1 VPTDFVFAFEIS
13 AMVGTAQMRLCP
25 PYKLLMG
32 PGLRREDKQ
41 FRLIRPDPCTKTML
55 ALHNRGL
62 QRVSIPAQDAYHFSE
77 FSQGVPALP
86 DPSLPVNF
94 PALGQPVDELAL
106 TEIKGAVLAK
116 LRLAI
121 GKDAGMATRHDW
133 YKAAALALRDR
144 IVHHWL
150 TAEKQS
156 YDAGRKR
163 VYYLSL
169 EFLIGRLFTD
179 ALNNMG
185 LLPVFEAALG
195 DLGVDLSDLRKC
207 EPDAALGNGGL
218 GRLAACFMESMATLA
233 IPAIGYGI
241 RYDFGLFRQIVAQ
254 GWQQEYPD
262 EWLGF
267 GNPWE
272 FQRPEVVYHVH
283 FGGGVERITDA
294 QGRDRAIWH
303 PAETVQAVAYDT
315 PIVGWRGRHVN
326 ALRLWSARSPD
337 PLKLD
342 VFNTGDYLGA
352 SAEEARAE
360 SICKF
365 LYPNDES
372 PAGRELRLRQEY
384 FFVSAS
390 LQDLVQRH
398 LASDGQLR
406 SLASKAAVQLNDTH
420 PSLAVTELMR
430 ILCDLHNFRWD
441 EAWQITVAT
450 LSYTNHTLLP
460 EALETWPVELFE
472 RLLPRHLDIIY
483 RINVAH
489 LALADARCPGDV
501 DFRASVSLIDEKSGR
516 RVRMGQLAF
525 VGSHR
530 INGVSAMH
538 SDLMK
543 ETVFH
548 DLNHLYPARI
558 TNKTNGI
565 TFRRWLMLANPK
577 LTDLLREACG
587 EAVLDDPSQLQRLEA
602 RASDH
607 AFQQQFRSV
616 KHRNKIAL
624 ARLIG
629 ERLNIKVDPGALFD
643 VQIKRIHE
651 YKRQLLNIL
660 ETVAL
665 YHAIRDEPQRDWVPR
680 VKIFAGKAAAS
691 YRYAKLIIKL
701 INDVAEVVNNDPAIA
716 GRLKVA
722 FLADYNVSLA
732 EVIIPAA
739 DLSEQISTAGMEA
752 SGTGNMKLA
761 LNGALTIGTLDGAN
775 IEIRDHVGAENIAI
789 FGMEAMDVVL
799 RRKQGLDAT
808 DVIQRSPHLSRAV
821 NAIASGEFSPDDP
834 GRFESIAHA
843 LRHLDHYM
851 VSADFAAYFDAQRG
865 IDARWLVVPAW
876 TRASI
881 LNVARMPWF
890 SSDRTIREYAEDIW
904 NVPVRGTSPLASQEP
919 GAQRE
924 ATR

>member
-1 VPTDFVFAFEIS
+1 
-13 AMVGTAQMRLCP
+13 M
-25 PYKLLMG
+25 
-32 PGLRREDKQ
+32 
-41 FRLIRPDPCTKTML
+41 PDQS
-55 ALHNRGL
+55 L
-62 QRVSIPAQDAYHFSE
+62 QGNYPA
-77 FSQGVPALP
+77 P
-86 DPSLPVNF
+86 
-94 PALGQPVDELAL
+94 GQPVDELAL
-106 TEIKGAVLAK
+106 SEIKGAILAK

-150 TAEKQS
+150 TTEKQS

-195 DLGVDLSDLRKC
+195 DLGVDLSELRKC

-241 RYDFGLFRQIVAQ
+241 RYDFGLFRQIITQ

-283 FGGGVERITDA
+283 FGGSVERFTDA
-294 QGRDRAIWH
+294 KGRDHAIWH

-315 PIVGWRGRHVN
+315 PIVGWRGHHVN

-352 SAEEARAE
+352 TAEEARAE

-390 LQDLVQRH
+390 LQDLINRH

-406 SLASKAAVQLNDTH
+406 GLASKAAVQLNDTH

-430 ILCDLHNFRWD
+430 ILCDLHNFRWE
-441 EAWQITVAT
+441 EAWKITVAT

-472 RLLPRHLDIIY
+472 RLLPRHLEIIY

-489 LALADARCPGDV
+489 LALADQRCPGDD
-501 DFRASVSLIDEKSGR
+501 DFKASVSLIDERSGR

-565 TFRRWLMLANPK
+565 TFRRWLMLANPR
-577 LTDLLREACG
+577 LTSLLREACG
-587 EAVLDDPSQLQRLEA
+587 EAVLDDPSKLELLEA
-602 RASDH
+602 RASDS

-616 KHRNKIAL
+616 KHHNKIVL

-629 ERLNIKVDPGALFD
+629 ERLNVKVDPAALFD

-651 YKRQLLNIL
+651 YKRQLLNLL
-660 ETVAL
+660 ETIAL
-665 YHAIRDEPQRDWVPR
+665 YQEIRARPDEDHVPR
-680 VKIFAGKAAAS
+680 VKIFAGKAAAA
-691 YRYAKLIIKL
+691 YDRAKLIIKL
-701 INDVAEVVNNDPAIA
+701 ANDIAQVVNNDPAV
-716 GRLKVA
+716 GDRLKVVFA
-722 FLADYNVSLA
+722 PNYGATLA
-732 EVIIPAA
+732 ERIIPAA

-761 LNGALTIGTLDGAN
+761 LNGAITIGTLDGAT
-775 IEIRDHVGAENIAI
+775 IEIREHVGAENLVT
-789 FGMEAMDVVL
+789 FGMTAEEVAEKQRAGFIGSTAVEASPRLAAVVDSL
-799 RRKQGLDAT
+799 ADGT
-808 DVIQRSPHLSRAV
+808 
-821 NAIASGEFSPDDP
+821 FSPDDP
-834 GRFESIAHA
+834 DRFVPIVGS
-843 LRHLDHYM
+843 LLDHDRFM
-851 VSADFAAYFDAQRG
+851 VAADFDAYWQAQRTV
-865 IDARWLVVPAW
+865 DALWRSPADW
-876 TRASI
+876 WRASI
-881 LNVARMPWF
+881 LNTARMSWF
-890 SSDRTIREYAEDIW
+890 ASDRAIRDYAREIW
-904 NVPVRGTSPLASQEP
+904 HVPVD
-919 GAQRE
+919 
-924 ATR
+924 

>member
-1 VPTDFVFAFEIS
+1 
-13 AMVGTAQMRLCP
+13 M
-25 PYKLLMG
+25 
-32 PGLRREDKQ
+32 
-41 FRLIRPDPCTKTML
+41 
-55 ALHNRGL
+55 
-62 QRVSIPAQDAYHFSE
+62 
-77 FSQGVPALP
+77 
-86 DPSLPVNF
+86 PSLSDQSF
-94 PALGQPVDELAL
+94 PTHFPTHDQPIDELAL
-106 TEIKGAVLAK
+106 SEIKSAILAK
-116 LRLAI
+116 LRLAL
-121 GKDAGMATRHDW
+121 GKDAGMATKHDW
-133 YKAAALALRDR
+133 YKAAALTLRDR
-144 IVHHWL
+144 IVHRWL
-150 TAEKQS
+150 TAEQER
-156 YDAGRKR
+156 YPAAPKR

-195 DLGVDLSDLRKC
+195 DLGVSLADLRKC
-207 EPDAALGNGGL
+207 EPHAALGNGDL
-218 GRLAACFMESMATLA
+218 ARLAACFMESMATLA

-241 RYDFGLFRQIVAQ
+241 RYDFGLFRQIISQ

-262 EWLGF
+262 EWLGL

-272 FQRPEVVYHVH
+272 FQRPAVVYHVH
-283 FGGGVERITDA
+283 FGGGVERVTDA
-294 QGRDRAIWH
+294 KGRERAIWH
-303 PAETVQAVAYDT
+303 PAETIQAVAYDT
-315 PIVGWRGRHVN
+315 PIVGWRGEHVN

-390 LQDLVQRH
+390 LQDLVNRH

-406 SLASKAAVQLNDTH
+406 SLPSKAAVQLNDTH

-430 ILCDLHNFRWD
+430 ILVDLHNFRWD
-441 EAWQITVAT
+441 EAWKITVAT

-472 RLLPRHLDIIY
+472 RLLPRHLEIIY
-483 RINVAH
+483 RINSAH
-489 LALADARCPGDV
+489 LALAEAHAPGDV
-501 DFRASVSLIDEKSGR
+501 DFRASVSLIDERSGR

-525 VGSHR
+525 IGSHR

-543 ETVFH
+543 DTVFH
-548 DLNHLYPARI
+548 DLNHLYPGRI

-577 LTDLLREACG
+577 LTGLLCDVCG
-587 EAVLDDPSQLQRLEA
+587 DAVLDDFSLLERLEA
-602 RASDH
+602 RASDN
-607 AFQQQFRSV
+607 AFQQEFRKV
-616 KHRNKIAL
+616 KHHNKIAL

-629 ERLNIKVDPGALFD
+629 ERINVKVDASALFD

-665 YHAIRDEPQRDWVPR
+665 YQAMKDDPQKDWVPR

-701 INDVAEVVNNDPAIA
+701 INDVGEVVNNDPVIA
-716 GRLKVA
+716 GRLKIA
-722 FLADYNVSLA
+722 FLPDYNVSLA
-732 EVIIPAA
+732 EMITPAA
-739 DLSEQISTAGMEA
+739 DLSEQISTAAMEA

-761 LNGALTIGTLDGAN
+761 LNGAVTIGTLDGAN

-789 FGMEAMDVVL
+789 FGMEAMDVMV

-808 DVIQRSPHLSRAV
+808 DVIRRSPGLARAI
-821 NAIASGEFSPDDP
+821 NAIGSGEFPPDDP
-834 GRFESIAHA
+834 GRFEQIAHA
-843 LRHLDHYM
+843 LRYLDHYM
-851 VSADFAAYFDAQRG
+851 VSADFDSYYEAQRG
-865 IDARWLVVPAW
+865 IDARWQVMPAW
-876 TRASI
+876 TRASV
-881 LNVARMPWF
+881 LNVARMAWF
-890 SSDRTIREYAEDIW
+890 SSDRTIRESAEEIW
-904 NVPVRGTSPLASQEP
+904 NVPVRPSPLATQ
-919 GAQRE
+919 GQDVRDAR
-924 ATR
+924 A

>member
-1 VPTDFVFAFEIS
+1 
-13 AMVGTAQMRLCP
+13 
-25 PYKLLMG
+25 LL
-32 PGLRREDKQ
+32 
-41 FRLIRPDPCTKTML
+41 
-55 ALHNRGL
+55 
-62 QRVSIPAQDAYHFSE
+62 PANY
-77 FSQGVPALP
+77 PAP
-86 DPSLPVNF
+86 
-94 PALGQPVDELAL
+94 GQPVDELAL
-106 TEIKGAVLAK
+106 GEMKGAILAK

-121 GKDAGMATRHDW
+121 GKDTGMATKHDW
-133 YKAAALALRDR
+133 YMAAALALRDR
-144 IVHHWL
+144 IVHRWL
-150 TAEKQS
+150 STEKQS
-156 YDAGRKR
+156 YDAGSKR

-169 EFLIGRLFTD
+169 EFLIGRLFSD

-195 DLGVDLSDLRKC
+195 DLGVGLSELSKC

-241 RYDFGLFRQIVAQ
+241 RYDFGLFRQIISN

-262 EWLGF
+262 VWLSL

-272 FQRPEVVYHVH
+272 LQRPEVVYHVH
-283 FGGGVERITDA
+283 FGGGVEHVEAD
-294 QGRDRAIWH
+294 GRDRAIWH
-303 PAETVQAVAYDT
+303 PAETVQAMAYDT
-315 PIVGWRGRHVN
+315 PIVGWRGQHVN

-360 SICKF
+360 AICKF

-390 LQDLVQRH
+390 LQDLVKRH
-398 LASDGQLR
+398 LAADGQLR
-406 SLASKAAVQLNDTH
+406 SLASKVAVQLNDTH

-430 ILCDLHNFRWD
+430 ILVDLHNFRWD
-441 EAWQITVAT
+441 EAWKITVAT

-472 RLLPRHLDIIY
+472 RLLPRHLEIIY
-483 RINVAH
+483 RINGAH
-489 LALADARCPGDV
+489 LALAEARCPGDI
-501 DFRASVSLIDEKSGR
+501 DFRAAVSLIDERSGR

-548 DLNHLYPARI
+548 DLNHLYPGRI

-565 TFRRWLMLANPK
+565 TFRRWLMLANPR
-577 LTDLLREACG
+577 LTDLLREVCG
-587 EAVLDDPSQLQRLEA
+587 EAVLDDPSRLELLEA
-602 RASDH
+602 RASDN
-607 AFQQQFRSV
+607 AFQQQFRNV
-616 KHRNKIAL
+616 KQHNKTVL

-629 ERLNIKVDPGALFD
+629 ERLGIQVDPTALFD

-660 ETVAL
+660 EAVAL
-665 YHAIRDEPQRDWVPR
+665 YQAIKDEPQRDWVPR

-701 INDVAEVVNNDPAIA
+701 INDVAAIVNNDPAVA
-716 GRLKVA
+716 GRLKIA
-722 FLADYNVSLA
+722 FLPDYNVSLA

-789 FGMEAMDVVL
+789 FGMETMDVVV

-808 DVIQRSPHLSRAV
+808 DVIRRSPKLSRAI
-821 NAIASGEFSPDDP
+821 NAIGSGEFSPDDA

-843 LRHLDHYM
+843 LRYLDHYM
-851 VSADFAAYFDAQRG
+851 VSADFDSYYETQRS
-865 IDARWLVVPAW
+865 IDARWQVVPAW

-881 LNVARMPWF
+881 LNVARMAWF
-890 SSDRTIREYAEDIW
+890 SSDRTIREYAEEIW
-904 NVPVRGTSPLASQEP
+904 NVPVRASALKPEA
-919 GAQRE
+919 GVQRG

>member
-1 VPTDFVFAFEIS
+1 MTDQPSQRSFVS
-13 AMVGTAQMRLCP
+13 T
-25 PYKLLMG
+25 
-32 PGLRREDKQ
+32 
-41 FRLIRPDPCTKTML
+41 
-55 ALHNRGL
+55 
-62 QRVSIPAQDAYHFSE
+62 
-77 FSQGVPALP
+77 
-86 DPSLPVNF
+86 
-94 PALGQPVDELAL
+94 GQPVDELAVA
-106 TEIKGAVLAK
+106 EIKSDILAK

-121 GKDAGMATRHDW
+121 GKEASQATPQDW
-133 YKAAALALRDR
+133 YHAAALTLRDR
-144 IVHHWL
+144 IVHRWL
-150 TAEKQS
+150 TADKES

-185 LLPVFEAALG
+185 LMKVFETALG
-195 DLGVDLSDLRKC
+195 DLGVGLMDLRKC

-218 GRLAACFMESMATLA
+218 GRLAACFMESMSTLQ

-241 RYDFGLFRQIVAQ
+241 RYDFGLFRQVIVD
-254 GWQQEYPD
+254 GWQHEYPD
-262 EWLGF
+262 VWLSF

-283 FGGGVERITDA
+283 FGGGVEHIDDK
-294 QGRDRAIWH
+294 GRARAIWH
-303 PAETVQAVAYDT
+303 PGETVQAVAYDT
-315 PIVGWRGRHVN
+315 PIVGWRGQHVN

-342 VFNTGDYLGA
+342 VFNSGDYLGA

-360 SICKF
+360 AICKF

-390 LQDLVQRH
+390 LQDLVKRH
-398 LASDGQLR
+398 LGSDGQLR
-406 SLASKAAVQLNDTH
+406 SLAQKAAVQLNDTH
-420 PSLAVTELMR
+420 PSLAVAELMR
-430 ILCDLHNFRWD
+430 ILVDLHNFRWD
-441 EAWQITVAT
+441 EAWKITIAT

-472 RLLPRHLDIIY
+472 RLLPRHLEIIY
-483 RINVAH
+483 RINAQH
-489 LALADARCPGDV
+489 LALAEQRAPGDI
-501 DFRASVSLIDEKSGR
+501 DYRASVSLIDEKSGR

-548 DLNHLYPARI
+548 DLNHLYPGRI

-565 TFRRWLMLANPK
+565 TFRRWLTLANPK
-577 LTDLLREACG
+577 LTNLLREACG
-587 EAVLDDPSQLQRLEA
+587 DAVVDDPTLLSSLESYVA
-602 RASDH
+602 DAGFHQKFRA
-607 AFQQQFRSV
+607 V
-616 KHRNKIAL
+616 KHHNKVQL

-629 ERLNIKVDPGALFD
+629 ERMNVRLDPGALFD

-660 ETVAL
+660 EAVAL
-665 YHAIRDEPQRDWVPR
+665 YLDIKDDPQANWVPR

-701 INDVAEVVNNDPAIA
+701 INDVAEVVNNDPAI
-716 GRLKVA
+716 GGKLKVV
-722 FLADYNVSLA
+722 FMADYNVSLA
-732 EVIIPAA
+732 ETIIPAA

-775 IEIRDHVGAENIAI
+775 IEIRDNVGADNIAI
-789 FGMEAMDVVL
+789 FGMEADEVML
-799 RRKQGLDAT
+799 RRKQGLDAS
-808 DVIQRSPHLSRAV
+808 DVIHRSPRLARAID
-821 NAIASGEFSPDDP
+821 AIATGAFSPDEP
-834 GRFESIAHA
+834 GRFEPIAHA

-851 VSADFAAYFDAQRG
+851 VSADFDSYYEAQRG
-865 IDARWLVVPAW
+865 IDARWQTVPAW

-881 LNVARMPWF
+881 LNVARMAWF
-890 SSDRTIREYAEDIW
+890 SSDRTIREYADDIW
-904 NVPVRGTSPLASQEP
+904 NVPVGLAMAPVQ
-919 GAQRE
+919 AQR
-924 ATR
+924 A

>member
-1 VPTDFVFAFEIS
+1 
-13 AMVGTAQMRLCP
+13 
-25 PYKLLMG
+25 
-32 PGLRREDKQ
+32 
-41 FRLIRPDPCTKTML
+41 
-55 ALHNRGL
+55 
-62 QRVSIPAQDAYHFSE
+62 
-77 FSQGVPALP
+77 LP
-86 DPSLPVNF
+86 DQTPPATFLPLE
-94 PALGQPVDELAL
+94 PPIDELAL
-106 TEIKGAVLAK
+106 ADIKSAILSK
-116 LRLAI
+116 LTLAI
-121 GKDAGMATRHDW
+121 GKDAAMATRHDW

-144 IVHHWL
+144 MVHRWL
-150 TAEKQS
+150 VTDKQS
-156 YDAGRKR
+156 YDTGRKR

-185 LLPVFEAALG
+185 LLPLFEAALG
-195 DLGVDLSDLRKC
+195 DLGVGLDELRKC

-218 GRLAACFMESMATLA
+218 GRLAACFMESMATLD
-233 IPAIGYGI
+233 IPAMGYGI
-241 RYDFGLFRQIVAQ
+241 RYDFGLFRQIIAQ

-272 FQRPEVVYHVH
+272 LQRPEVVYQVQY
-283 FGGGVERITDA
+283 GGTVEQVTEA
-294 QGRDRAIWH
+294 NGRARAVWR

-315 PIVGWRGRHVN
+315 PIVGWRGQHVN
-326 ALRLWSARSPD
+326 ALRLWSARAPD
-337 PLKLD
+337 PLQID
-342 VFNTGDYLGA
+342 VFNSGDYLGA
-352 SAEEARAE
+352 VAHEARAE
-360 SICKF
+360 AICKF

-372 PAGRELRLRQEY
+372 AAGRELRLRQEY

-390 LQDLVQRH
+390 LQDLVKRH
-398 LASDGQLR
+398 YEADGQIR
-406 SLASKAAVQLNDTH
+406 GLAKKAAVQLNDTH

-430 ILCDLHNFRWD
+430 ILVDLHGIRWD
-441 EAWQITVAT
+441 DAWQITTAT

-472 RLLPRHLDIIY
+472 RCLPRHLDIIY
-483 RINVAH
+483 RINEAH
-489 LALADARCPGDV
+489 LALAEVRCPGDL
-501 DFRASVSLIDEKSGR
+501 DFRASVSLIDERAGR

-525 VGSHR
+525 VGSHC

-548 DLNHLYPARI
+548 DLNYLYPGRI

-565 TFRRWLMLANPK
+565 TFRRWLILANPR
-577 LTDLLREACG
+577 LTDLLRATCG
-587 EAVLDDPSQLQRLEA
+587 EAVLDDPSQLARLEA
-602 RASDH
+602 YAGDS
-607 AFQQQFRSV
+607 ALQQQFRVV
-616 KHRNKIAL
+616 KHHNKIAL

-629 ERLNIKVDPGALFD
+629 ERLGIQADPGALFD

-651 YKRQLLNIL
+651 YKRQLLNVL

-665 YHAIRDEPQRDWVPR
+665 YHAIKDEPQRDWVPR

-701 INDVAEVVNNDPAIA
+701 INDVATTVNNDPAI
-716 GRLKVA
+716 GSKLKVA

-789 FGMEAMDVVL
+789 FGMEAMDVVV

-808 DVIQRSPHLSRAV
+808 DVIARSPHLARAV
-821 NAIASGEFSPDDP
+821 KSIETGDFSPDDP
-834 GRFESIAHA
+834 GRFASIGHA
-843 LRHLDHYM
+843 LRYLDHYM
-851 VSADFAAYFDAQRG
+851 VSADFDAYYTAQRG
-865 IDARWLVVPAW
+865 IDARWLAGSAW
-876 TRASI
+876 ARAGI
-881 LNVARMPWF
+881 LNVARMAWF
-890 SSDRTIREYAEDIW
+890 SSDRTIREYAQDIW
-904 NVPVRGTSPLASQEP
+904 DVPVKPAAAADDQSAPARQ
-919 GAQRE
+919 AQRKP
-924 ATR
+924 